1 MNYYHFLCNN
11 RFFLQDNDDDS
22 NWDSWDG
29 PSSIVSDGGHWGG
42 GSKISRVE
50 QQIQEY
56 RMNQK
61 KKLTEV
67 PPEPEPEPDYF
78 EVIFTKLN

>member
-1 MNYYHFLCNN
+1 
-11 RFFLQDNDDDS
+11 
-22 NWDSWDG
+22 
-29 PSSIVSDGGHWGG
+29 
-42 GSKISRVE
+42 
-50 QQIQEY
+50 
-56 RMNQK
+56 MNQK